1 MRGAVWFALLLAVG
15 LLLGSCSSGTT
26 DVTDPPA
33 EGVILRIVVGGT
45 VAADWTLADL
55 EDRVTSTEIMIDG
68 DMQSGPLLI
77 DVIAASGVENWQ
89 SGEVFGMGEG
99 RTFEVKLDV
108 SASEVDDGW
117 ILDVTNQGTLK
128 LAAADLPREQWV
140 RDVSEIRFH

>member
-1 MRGAVWFALLLAVG
+1 M
-15 LLLGSCSSGTT
+15 
-26 DVTDPPA
+26 
-33 EGVILRIVVGGT
+33 
-45 VAADWTLADL
+45 
-55 EDRVTSTEIMIDG
+55 TSTEIMIDG